1 MRFSPGFRRELKT
14 FSPTGGPVRGWN
26 CCKRCKEN
34 FEKGWNLKYECALW
48 RKFNKF
54 RVRGTRLTLPLA
66 GKVSKGAV
74 KGKPFRLGFPL
85 TIPFLNDQEGLATPL
100 DSP

>member
-1 MRFSPGFRRELKT
+1 MRTSGGGLKKRNEKRPGLGRFLRLFREGEFLAPKGEGLK
-14 FSPTGGPVRGWN
+14 F
-26 CCKRCKEN
+26 
-34 FEKGWNLKYECALW
+34 ECACG
-48 RKFNKF
+48 RRFNKF

-74 KGKPFRLGFPL
+74 KGKPFRMGFPL
-85 TIPFLNDQEGLATPL
+85 TIPFLNDQEGLTTPL

>member
-1 MRFSPGFRRELKT
+1 MFRA
-14 FSPTGGPVRGWN
+14 VRGAMI
-26 CCKRCKEN
+26 KSVSRPGAATY
-34 FEKGWNLKYECALW
+34 F
-48 RKFNKF
+48 
-54 RVRGTRLTLPLA
+54 PPA

-85 TIPFLNDQEGLATPL
+85 TIPFLNDQEGLTTPL